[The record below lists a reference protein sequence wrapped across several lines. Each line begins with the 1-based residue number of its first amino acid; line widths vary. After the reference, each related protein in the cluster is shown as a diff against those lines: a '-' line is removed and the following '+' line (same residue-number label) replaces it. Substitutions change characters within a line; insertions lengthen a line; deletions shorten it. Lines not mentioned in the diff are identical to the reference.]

1 MPERAAT
8 VLGIDYGARRIG
20 LATGNTLTG
29 TARALTTVHHQG
41 DPFAQLDRVLAEWQP
56 DHVVIG
62 LPLAADGGESEISRR
77 VRQFAGQLTERHPGL
92 KLSFEDERFSSQAA
106 ESQFAKARG
115 EGRARSRDAGKLDGV
130 AAAII
135 VESWLAGR
143 AAENRSE
150 PG

>member
-29 TARALTTVHHQG
+29 TAHALTTLRHNG
-41 DPFAQLDRVLAEWQP
+41 DPFAALDRVLAEWRP

-62 LPLAADGGESEISRR
+62 LPLAADGSESETSRL
-77 VRQFAGQLTERHPGL
+77 VRRFAEQLAERHPGL
-92 KLSFEDERFSSQAA
+92 PLSFEDERFSSQAA
-106 ESQFAKARG
+106 SRQFATARG
-115 EGRARSRDAGKLDGV
+115 EGRARSRDARNLDGV

-135 VESWLAGR
+135 AESWLASRLTHNG
-143 AAENRSE
+143 S
-150 PG
+150 